1 MTIGQL
7 IIKIMADT
15 QQLRDGI
22 ADAQQRMKGLRDLG
36 GQMTGLGKKFA
47 LAATL
52 PILALGA
59 ASLNAAS
66 DLNESLSK
74 TNIVFGQHA
83 AAIEGWSTTTADAM
97 GISQQAAL
105 EAAGTYGNLF
115 QALGVTQEAAA
126 AMSPEIV
133 GLAADLASF
142 NNQNPEEVLNALR
155 AGLTGEAEPLKR
167 FGIALRA
174 ADVDA
179 RAVAMGMVDASG
191 AVTEAGRIQARYAII
206 MEQSSLAQGATE
218 LDAMTCRRNNPT
230 TNNE

>member
-36 GQMTGLGKKFA
+36 GQMSGLGRKFA
-47 LAATL
+47 LVATL

-74 TNIVFGQHA
+74 TNVVFGQSA
-83 AAIEGWSTTTADAM
+83 ASIVDWSTTTAGSL

-105 EAAGTYGNLF
+105 EAVGTYGNLF
-115 QALGVTQEAAA
+115 Q
-126 AMSPEIV
+126 
-133 GLAADLASF
+133 
-142 NNQNPEEVLNALR
+142 
-155 AGLTGEAEPLKR
+155 
-167 FGIALRA
+167 
-174 ADVDA
+174 
-179 RAVAMGMVDASG
+179 
-191 AVTEAGRIQARYAII
+191 
-206 MEQSSLAQGATE
+206 
-218 LDAMTCRRNNPT
+218 
-230 TNNE
+230 